1 MILYGGSGEGAPSLS
16 VRPTD
21 IQSQRM
27 KGRKEKE
34 KGRKNE
40 RAFTASF
47 ADDTEPPLQACP
59 LTVTPLG
66 ATITRPDCVQ

>member
-47 ADDTEPPLQACP
+47 ADDTRSGGIWILQEFTAQ
-59 LTVTPLG
+59 TVHQ
-66 ATITRPDCVQ
+66 RKV